1 VAVCTASMR
10 YRTTQPPALID
21 TFCTR
26 LRCRD
31 DSTSQIPDDLAQS
44 PLVQPFKC
52 EGNFR
57 RVLCVCSAGILRSAT
72 IAWVL
77 SNEPYCCNTR
87 AVGLG
92 DYALI
97 RVTPQ
102 LLQWADEI
110 VCADKEQYDAIT
122 RMTDKPVH
130 CLHIP
135 DQYDFRSPE
144 LVSAIETALKLCDVF
159 SSVPTEI
166 KS

>member
-1 VAVCTASMR
+1 MRTLTRQKTDAVQSN
-10 YRTTQPPALID
+10 
-21 TFCTR
+21 
-26 LRCRD
+26 LRRV
-31 DSTSQIPDDLAQS
+31 L
-44 PLVQPFKC
+44 LVYMKSKN

-77 SNEPYCCNTR
+77 SNEPYRCNTR

-110 VCADKEQYDAIT
+110 VCADKEQHDAIT

-144 LVSAIETALKLCDVF
+144 LVSAIERALNLCDGF
-159 SSVPTEI
+159 SSVQPRLEANDAMRTPT
-166 KS
+166 

>member
-1 VAVCTASMR
+1 MKSK
-10 YRTTQPPALID
+10 
-21 TFCTR
+21 
-26 LRCRD
+26 
-31 DSTSQIPDDLAQS
+31 S
-44 PLVQPFKC
+44 

-77 SNEPYCCNTR
+77 SNEPYRCNTR

-110 VCADKEQYDAIT
+110 VCADKEQVDAST

-135 DQYDFRSPE
+135 DQYEFRSPE

-159 SSVPTEI
+159 SQRPTEI
-166 KS
+166 KSCRCYENAGITINSCILRRRIRIRPLRFEYTVATHLYAFKNS

>member
-1 VAVCTASMR
+1 MYVPLSQASLAIP
-10 YRTTQPPALID
+10 YCPPAADRERPNWLHMM
-21 TFCTR
+21 
-26 LRCRD
+26 
-31 DSTSQIPDDLAQS
+31 S
-44 PLVQPFKC
+44 KC

-110 VCADKEQYDAIT
+110 VCADKEQHDAIT

-144 LVSAIETALKLCDVF
+144 LVSAIEKALNLCDAFVQR
-159 SSVPTEI
+159 PTEI

>member
-1 VAVCTASMR
+1 MR
-10 YRTTQPPALID
+10 TLTQQKTGLFKVI
-21 TFCTR
+21 CGGY
-26 LRCRD
+26 
-31 DSTSQIPDDLAQS
+31 TSYMKSKP
-44 PLVQPFKC
+44 

-77 SNEPYCCNTR
+77 SNEPYRCNTR

-110 VCADKEQYDAIT
+110 VCADKEQHDAIT

-144 LVSAIETALKLCDVF
+144 LVSAIETALNLCDAF
-159 SSVPTEI
+159 SSVQPRLEANDAVRTPA
-166 KS
+166 

>member
-1 VAVCTASMR
+1 MALLGLGGRQRFALQIISSF
-10 YRTTQPPALID
+10 PAHID
-21 TFCTR
+21 KAR
-26 LRCRD
+26 WD
-31 DSTSQIPDDLAQS
+31 PVQS
-44 PLVQPFKC
+44 SPMKRKG
-52 EGNFR
+52 EGNFK

-77 SNEPYCCNTR
+77 SNEPYRCNTR

-110 VCADKEQYDAIT
+110 VCADEEQFDALT
-122 RMTDKPVH
+122 RMTNKPVH

-135 DQYDFRSPE
+135 DEYDFRSPE
-144 LVSAIETALKLCDVF
+144 LVSAIDAALKLLPIRGAIHEEL
-159 SSVPTEI
+159 SHPQ
-166 KS
+166 KSGKT

>member
-1 VAVCTASMR
+1 M
-10 YRTTQPPALID
+10 
-21 TFCTR
+21 
-26 LRCRD
+26 
-31 DSTSQIPDDLAQS
+31 
-44 PLVQPFKC
+44 
-52 EGNFR
+52 
-57 RVLCVCSAGILRSAT
+57 CVCSAGILRSAT

-77 SNEPYCCNTR
+77 SNEPYRCNTR

-110 VCADKEQYDAIT
+110 VCADKEQHDAIT

-135 DQYDFRSPE
+135 DQYDLGSPE

-159 SSVPTEI
+159 SSVQPRLEANDATKNAGMIILRRRTCAKRI
-166 KS
+166 KATGDTHRRIYAVWKIHPVMKIEVIQ

>member
-1 VAVCTASMR
+1 M
-10 YRTTQPPALID
+10 ALLGLGGLER
-21 TFCTR
+21 FA
-26 LRCRD
+26 L
-31 DSTSQIPDDLAQS
+31 QIISSFPSHIGKARWDPVQS
-44 PLVQPFKC
+44 GQMKRKG
-52 EGNFR
+52 EGNFK

-77 SNEPYCCNTR
+77 SNEPYRCNTR

-110 VCADKEQYDAIT
+110 VCADEEQLDALT
-122 RMTDKPVH
+122 RMTNKPVH

-135 DQYDFRSPE
+135 DEYDFRSPE
-144 LVSAIETALKLCDVF
+144 LVSAIDAALKLLPICGAIHEEL
-159 SSVPTEI
+159 SHPQ
-166 KS
+166 KSGKT